1 MTKPVALVYYDN
13 LLSGNQL
20 VNRLQDLSYRVLV
33 VNDLNRLVP
42 EAVSAKAIVF
52 VANFGAPANLVNAAI
67 KVLRAHSDTAHI
79 PVLAFLRSAGKKSL
93 DKKLTD
99 SVRVAGAT
107 VIAGEEE
114 GIRKQLPLLLEQA
127 FEID

>member
-1 MTKPVALVYYDN
+1 
-13 LLSGNQL
+13 
-20 VNRLQDLSYRVLV
+20 
-33 VNDLNRLVP
+33 
-42 EAVSAKAIVF
+42 
-52 VANFGAPANLVNAAI
+52 
-67 KVLRAHSDTAHI
+67 
-79 PVLAFLRSAGKKSL
+79 VLAFLRSAGKKSL